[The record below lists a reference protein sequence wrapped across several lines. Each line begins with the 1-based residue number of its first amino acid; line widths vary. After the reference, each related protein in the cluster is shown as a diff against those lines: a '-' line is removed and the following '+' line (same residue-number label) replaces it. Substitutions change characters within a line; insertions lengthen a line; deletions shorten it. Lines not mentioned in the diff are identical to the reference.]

1 MLALDPL
8 ETLDDVF
15 SGSDLNITALLRRY
29 RGLATIP
36 AINSHINLSA
46 GKQFLDCDYV

>member
-29 RGLATIP
+29 RGSATIP
-36 AINSHINLSA
+36 AINTSNFGFIFKN
-46 GKQFLDCDYV
+46 G